1 MSNGDVKESEVEVDS
16 AAAEKAAAEKAAAE
30 KAAAEK
36 AAAEKAAAEKAAAEK
51 AAAEKAAAEKAA
63 AEKAAAEKA
72 AAEKAA
78 AEKAAAEKAAAE
90 KAAAE
95 KAAAEKAAAE
105 KAAAEKAAA
114 EKAAAEKA
122 AAEKAAAEKAA
133 AEKAAAEKAA
143 AEKAAAEKA
152 AAEKAAAEKAA
163 AEKAA
168 AEKAAAEKAAA
179 EKAAAEQP
187 ITEKTSLSSIIA
199 DTPSSI
205 SSKPLS
211 TLDHLLATTPT
222 MAIAQASEEV
232 ESEPEESPSE
242 RMLISGVLS
251 CSVLRIEWKNDQPYF
266 VVSVTRQRSP
276 QDKECWE
283 SAISYSRLRALHEVL
298 HHDYPSVPLPRLPS
312 QPKKNRS
319 DVSSV
324 AQYLSAVLTLR
335 NQDVIGAQFKNGS
348 VTPEE
353 ALAQDVL
360 QLVLR
365 NYGIHNPLGQREGG
379 IRVKLVLEDSGDAM
393 SYLKEESRL
402 ALQNDC
408 CADCGVRI
416 GVKRICWFSTPL

>member
-1 MSNGDVKESEVEVDS
+1 MTEESGVIVDEK
-16 AAAEKAAAEKAAAE
+16 AAAEKAAAEKAAAEKAAAEKAAAEKAAAEKAAAEKATAEKAAAEKAAAE

-78 AEKAAAEKAAAE
+78 AEKAAAEKAATEKAAAEKAATE

-95 KAAAEKAAAE
+95 KAAAQ
-105 KAAAEKAAA
+105 
-114 EKAAAEKA
+114 
-122 AAEKAAAEKAA
+122 
-133 AEKAAAEKAA
+133 
-143 AEKAAAEKA
+143 
-152 AAEKAAAEKAA
+152 
-163 AEKAA
+163 
-168 AEKAAAEKAAA
+168 
-179 EKAAAEQP
+179 QP
-187 ITEKTSLSSIIA
+187 PAQQPPTQLPPTEKTSLDSIIT

-222 MAIAQASEEV
+222 IAITQTSEEV

-242 RMLISGVLS
+242 RMLISGDLS
-251 CSVLRIEWKNDQPYF
+251 CSISRIEWKNDQPSF
-266 VVSVTRQRSP
+266 IVSVTRQRSP
-276 QDKECWE
+276 QDQECWE
-283 SAISYSRLRALHEVL
+283 STVSYSRLRALHEVL

-312 QPKKNRS
+312 QPKKSRS
-319 DVSSV
+319 DVSPF
-324 AQYLSAVLTLR
+324 AQYLSAVLSLR

-353 ALAQDVL
+353 ALTRDVL

-379 IRVKLVLEDSGDAM
+379 IRVKLVLEDNGDSM

-416 GVKRICWFSTPL
+416 GVKRIRCHSAPL